1 MAILLGCDSV
11 SLEFPTKHIF
21 DSVTLGVGE
30 GDRIGI
36 VGKNGDG
43 KSTLLS
49 VLAGTLEP
57 DDGRVTHR
65 RGTTIGLLGQ
75 KDQLVD
81 TDTVHHAVVGDVP
94 EYEWA
99 SSPRTRQIL
108 AGLISDVPWE
118 GTVGELSG
126 GQRRRVDL
134 ARLLIG
140 DYDVLMLD
148 EPTNHLDMRT
158 INWLAR
164 HLKARWQRGQGAMLV
179 VTHDRWFLDEVCTSM
194 WEVHDGQV
202 DPFEGGYSAYILQRV
217 ERDRMAAVTEERRR
231 NMARKE
237 LAWLSRGAQARSTKP
252 KFRVDAARE
261 LIADVPPMRDEL
273 ELKRLAVSRL
283 GKQVIDVVDV
293 DAGYA
298 DAGGAPKQVLS
309 DVTWLIGAGD
319 RYGLLGENGAG
330 KSTLLDVIQGK
341 IAPTRGRVKIGQTVR
356 FGVLSQQLEELEPYM
371 GDTIREGLSNYKK
384 YYVIDGKETSPEKLC
399 ERLGFTTQQ
408 TLDYAQSLYEKRLI
422 TYPRTDSRFLT
433 EDMAASLPGLVTDTG
448 RAFAVEEPI
457 PIHVQQVIDGS
468 KVTDHH
474 ALLPT
479 KSMAKAD
486 LAALPAGER
495 NVLRLIAARLL
506 CAVGEPHRYAETT
519 LTTIC
524 AGEEFTVK
532 GKVVLSEGWKT
543 VERKMLDELLGK
555 QKEAVALPDVQ
566 EQCRCSVAGAEL
578 KEGQTSPPKHFTEDL
593 LLHAM
598 ETASADSMP
607 EGVER
612 QGIGTPA
619 TRAAT
624 IEKLVQKGFLE
635 RKGNKK
641 TKVLLPTDKG
651 KALITVMPEEIQSPE
666 MTADWET
673 KLLQIERGEM
683 EPETF
688 MTEIKEMI
696 SSLVTTTEA
705 RKGANALMKNKIIGV
720 CPNCGANVVEREKGW
735 FCESNPCRFVLWKD
749 NAFFKRLGKRLDA
762 HVVDKL
768 LRDGRVRLKDCKS
781 AKGKTYNATVL
792 LSCEADGRSKFSLE
806 FENRGC

>member
-1 MAILLGCDSV
+1 MRKIPNPSDFKAAFCRRTYPNENRLEGTLILILVVAEKPSVAMSYAKVLGATNRKDGYLEGNGYLVSWCVGHLVELAPPNVYDAKYVKWSIADLPILPQKWRYLVSASTKKQFGILQKLMHRPDVDSIVNSCDSGREGELIFRLVYEQAGCKKPV
-11 SLEFPTKHIF
+11 SRLWLSSMEENVIREGFQKLKPSTEYDALYNAALCRERADWMVGINASRLFSCLYGLPLAVGRVMTPVLAMTVVREAAIAAFVPEKF
-21 DSVTLGVGE
+21 YTVALTLA
-30 GDRIGI
+30 
-36 VGKNGDG
+36 DG
-43 KSTLLS
+43 GTASSKRFAQKEDAELLLS
-49 VLAGTLEP
+49 KCRKE
-57 DDGRVTHR
+57 GRVTV
-65 RGTTIGLLGQ
+65 Q
-75 KDQLVD
+75 KMERKEKSESPPQL
-81 TDTVHHAVVGDVP
+81 
-94 EYEWA
+94 Y
-99 SSPRTRQIL
+99 
-108 AGLISDVPWE
+108 
-118 GTVGELSG
+118 
-126 GQRRRVDL
+126 DL
-134 ARLLIG
+134 TA
-140 DYDVLMLD
+140 
-148 EPTNHLDMRT
+148 
-158 INWLAR
+158 
-164 HLKARWQRGQGAMLV
+164 
-179 VTHDRWFLDEVCTSM
+179 
-194 WEVHDGQV
+194 
-202 DPFEGGYSAYILQRV
+202 LQR
-217 ERDRMAAVTEERRR
+217 
-231 NMARKE
+231 
-237 LAWLSRGAQARSTKP
+237 
-252 KFRVDAARE
+252 DAN
-261 LIADVPPMRDEL
+261 
-273 ELKRLAVSRL
+273 RL
-283 GKQVIDVVDV
+283 
-293 DAGYA
+293 
-298 DAGGAPKQVLS
+298 
-309 DVTWLIGAGD
+309 
-319 RYGLLGENGAG
+319 
-330 KSTLLDVIQGK
+330 
-341 IAPTRGRVKIGQTVR
+341 
-356 FGVLSQQLEELEPYM
+356 
-371 GDTIREGLSNYKK
+371 
-384 YYVIDGKETSPEKLC
+384 
-399 ERLGFTTQQ
+399 LGFTAQQ

-448 RAFAVEEPI
+448 RAFAVEEPF
-457 PIHVQQVIDGS
+457 PIHVQQVINSS

-479 KSMAKAD
+479 KSMGNAD

-506 CAVGEPHRYAETT
+506 CAVGEPHRYAETSIIA
-519 LTTIC
+519 IC
-524 AGEEFTVK
+524 AGEEFTAK
-532 GKVVLSEGWKT
+532 GKEVLEEGWKA
-543 VERKMLDELLGK
+543 VERKVLADILNRK
-555 QKEAVALPDVQ
+555 QQLTALPNAA
-566 EQCRCSVAGAEL
+566 ENECGILNAEL
-578 KEGQTSPPKHFTEDL
+578 KEGQTSPPKHFTEDT

-651 KALITVMPEEIQSPE
+651 KALITVMPEEIQSAE

-696 SSLVTTTEA
+696 SSLVTTAEA

-735 FCESNPCRFVLWKD
+735 FCENRECRFVLWKD

-762 HVVDKL
+762 HVADKL

-806 FENRGC
+806 FENGGC